1 MNYLPPCIPSL
12 EFQCGSNVL
21 AIENPTISLTPRSC
35 PANVSSLAELLVR
48 DLPSYTN
55 RVIQRRRK
63 ISDKLYSSILAV
75 GKPDLT
81 PIAIVSRE
89 YPSQF
94 PQAAPAQLFISSLER
109 QYTGIKST
117 DLQQF
122 HWLFLAKTNLGWR
135 LVNIYTR
142 TSTGTRTNES
152 LITPPIESSKSS
164 IAEAVRLWLND
175 CYFGNIL
182 ARSEE
187 WVVDMELTGG

>member
-1 MNYLPPCIPSL
+1 MNYISPCIPSL
-12 EFQCGSNVL
+12 EFQCANTVL
-21 AIENPTISLTPRSC
+21 AIESPTIALTPRSC
-35 PANVSSLAELLVR
+35 PANLSSIAELLVR

-63 ISDKLYSSILAV
+63 LSDKLYSSILAV

-94 PQAAPAQLFISSLER
+94 PQAAPTQMFITSFER

-142 TSTGTRTNES
+142 TSTGTRTNDS
-152 LITPPIESSKSS
+152 PITPPIESSRSS

-182 ARSEE
+182 AKSEE
-187 WVVDMELTGG
+187 

>member
-1 MNYLPPCIPSL
+1 VNYLLPCLPNV
-12 EFQCGSNVL
+12 EVQCIGNIIGRKSPIV
-21 AIENPTISLTPRSC
+21 AATPRTC
-35 PANVSSLAELLVR
+35 PTNLASVGNLLAR

-89 YPSQF
+89 YPPQF
-94 PQAAPAQLFISSLER
+94 PQSAPSQLFISSLER
-109 QYTGIKST
+109 QYTGIKAT

-122 HWLFLAKTNLGWR
+122 HWLFLAKTSLGWR

-142 TSTGTRTNES
+142 TSTGTRTS
-152 LITPPIESSKSS
+152 DSPMTPPIESSKSS

-175 CYFGNIL
+175 CYFGKI
-182 ARSEE
+182 AE
-187 WVVDMELTGG
+187 

>member
-12 EFQCGSNVL
+12 EFQCVSAIF
-21 AIENPTISLTPRSC
+21 AIESPIVASTPRSC
-35 PANVSSLAELLVR
+35 PTNVASLADLLVR

-63 ISDKLYSSILAV
+63 LSDKLYSSILAV

-81 PIAIVSRE
+81 PIAIISRE
-89 YPSQF
+89 YPPQF
-94 PQAAPAQLFISSLER
+94 PQAAPAQIFITSFER
-109 QYTGIKST
+109 QYTEIKST

-142 TSTGTRTNES
+142 TSTNTFTNDS
-152 LITPPIESSKSS
+152 PITPPIESSKSS

-182 ARSEE
+182 SR
-187 WVVDMELTGG
+187 

>member
-1 MNYLPPCIPSL
+1 VNYLPLCLPSVEVQCIDNIIGQKS
-12 EFQCGSNVL
+12 QIV
-21 AIENPTISLTPRSC
+21 AATPRTC
-35 PANVSSLAELLVR
+35 PTNLASVANLLAR

-63 ISDKLYSSILAV
+63 LSDKLYSSILAV

-89 YPSQF
+89 YPPQF
-94 PQAAPAQLFISSLER
+94 PQSAPSQLFISSLER
-109 QYTGIKST
+109 QYTGIKAT

-122 HWLFLAKTNLGWR
+122 HWLFLAKTSLGWR

-142 TSTGTRTNES
+142 TSTGTRNS
-152 LITPPIESSKSS
+152 DSPLTPPIESSKSS

-175 CYFGNIL
+175 CYFGKI
-182 ARSEE
+182 A
-187 WVVDMELTGG
+187 DG

>member
-1 MNYLPPCIPSL
+1 VRLVKIVNYLPQCIPSV
-12 EFQCGSNVL
+12 EVQCGSN
-21 AIENPTISLTPRSC
+21 ISALKMPIVAATPRTC
-35 PANVSSLAELLVR
+35 PTNVASLANLLAR

-81 PIAIVSRE
+81 PIPIVSRE
-89 YPSQF
+89 YPPQF

-109 QYTGIKST
+109 QYTGIKAA

-122 HWLFLAKTNLGWR
+122 HWLFLAKTSLGWR

-142 TSTGTRTNES
+142 TSTDARTPDS
-152 LITPPIESSKSS
+152 PITPPIESSKSS

-175 CYFGNIL
+175 CYFGKI
-182 ARSEE
+182 A
-187 WVVDMELTGG
+187 D

>member
-1 MNYLPPCIPSL
+1 MNYISPCIPSF
-12 EFQCGSNVL
+12 EFHCASTVL
-21 AIENPTISLTPRSC
+21 AIETPILASTPRSC
-35 PANVSSLAELLVR
+35 PANLDSLAQSLVR

-63 ISDKLYSSILAV
+63 LSDKLYSSILAV

-89 YPSQF
+89 YPAQF

-142 TSTGTRTNES
+142 TSTGPRTNES
-152 LITPPIESSKSS
+152 LITPPIESSRSS

-175 CYFGNIL
+175 CYFSKIL
-182 ARSEE
+182 SSQ
-187 WVVDMELTGG
+187 